1 MLGGWAENAFKIE
14 LISTISIPQIFIEA
28 YYMPGTNLSR
38 LSGEEDDLSRL
49 SGVFT
54 ELLYWRKRGCKQ
66 LTTLQYTTVERG
78 KLGVQFGL

>member
-1 MLGGWAENAFKIE
+1 MGGWAENAFKIE

>member
-28 YYMPGTNLSR
+28 YYMPATN
-38 LSGEEDDLSRL
+38 LSRL